1 MAGFLLV
8 NLRQT
13 LFSKICFPTDFIISR
28 QTLLIIVTKLRQT
41 PYRHYGHCHYD

>member
-28 QTLLIIVTKLRQT
+28 QTLLIIITRTKNLN
-41 PYRHYGHCHYD
+41 H

>member
-13 LFSKICFPTDFIISR
+13 LFSKIYFPTDFINYNQITS
-28 QTLLIIVTKLRQT
+28 QKENYSSAVAEIL
-41 PYRHYGHCHYD
+41 